1 MSLGADAHQ
10 AADVAPS
17 AFAAAFVVWDRIVP
31 PVRTTSALAGDLGYT
46 SYPHRTLS

>member
-1 MSLGADAHQ
+1 MSLGADAHE

-31 PVRTTSALAGDLGYT
+31 AG
-46 SYPHRTLS
+46 PHHVSTGW